1 MSRLKNL
8 HSSID
13 CIRASHFSLI
23 NSVSVLLPFKQADQ
37 ALQISPSVF
46 TVSSMS
52 TTESLLVITDE
63 VAKITMLLIPK
74 WSRDS
79 YQNRIDI
86 MPMMWYLMVSIE
98 TVVEKVVE
106 RRSSNKP
113 VGLLSPELGILYS
126 LRNGMLSSQLRHSLL
141 NVIKSLI
148 KSFRIASRTKAGALG
163 SARARNVHKAVVS

>member
-1 MSRLKNL
+1 
-8 HSSID
+8 
-13 CIRASHFSLI
+13 
-23 NSVSVLLPFKQADQ
+23 
-37 ALQISPSVF
+37 
-46 TVSSMS
+46 
-52 TTESLLVITDE
+52 
-63 VAKITMLLIPK
+63 
-74 WSRDS
+74 
-79 YQNRIDI
+79 
-86 MPMMWYLMVSIE
+86 VSIE

-148 KSFRIASRTKAGALG
+148 ESFRIASRTKGGALR